1 MQPGLPHSWRKT
13 FVFTKQM
20 LIFASSLKVYK
31 LMKTTI
37 SRDALFDFLQSL
49 KLSAENKAWLGE
61 KLIESAHEEAS
72 MPGQMDV
79 REAKEWLKAS
89 ELRFDNGEYV
99 SEEAMEEYYD
109 SLR

>member
-1 MQPGLPHSWRKT
+1 
-13 FVFTKQM
+13 
-20 LIFASSLKVYK
+20 
-31 LMKTTI
+31 MKTTI

-49 KLSAENKAWLGE
+49 KLSAENKAWLGVGE

-89 ELRFDNGEYV
+89 ERRFDNGEYV

>member
-1 MQPGLPHSWRKT
+1 
-13 FVFTKQM
+13 
-20 LIFASSLKVYK
+20 
-31 LMKTTI
+31 MKTTI

-72 MPGQMDV
+72 MPGQMNV
-79 REAKEWLKAS
+79 GEAKEWLKAS
-89 ELRFDNGEYV
+89 ERRFDDGEYV